1 MASKSFQRLRQVGD
15 RQTLRLTHYGRKTGR
30 PYEVTIWYLVDDDR
44 LYLVSANRAAPNWV
58 RNVKAR
64 PAISLRVGD
73 EVFNGNVRVIT
84 DPQEREKVNGLVER
98 KYWFVIPILRLGRL
112 LRLGRFF
119 ASIGIIRDNSIAFE
133 VILAD
138 D

>member
-1 MASKSFQRLRQVGD
+1 MASKSFERLRQAGD
-15 RQTLRLTHYGRKTGR
+15 KQTLRLTHYGRKSGR
-30 PYEVTIWYLVDDDR
+30 PYEVTIWYLVDDGR
-44 LYLVSANRAAPNWV
+44 MYLVSANANRSWV

-64 PAISLRVGD
+64 PAVSFRVGE

-84 DPQEREKVNGLVER
+84 DQQERDKVNRLTQR
-98 KYWFVIPILRLGRL
+98 KYWYVGPMLRLGL
-112 LRLGRFF
+112 FLTAMGMM
-119 ASIGIIRDNSIAFE
+119 RDNSAAFE

>member
-1 MASKSFQRLRQVGD
+1 MDSKSFERLRRVAD
-15 RQTLRLTHYGRKTGR
+15 RQTLSLTHYGRKTGR

-44 LYLVSANRAAPNWV
+44 LYLVSSNAARNWV

-73 EVFNGNVRVIT
+73 EVFNGNVRAVT
-84 DPQEREKVNGLVER
+84 DTKEREKVNGLVER
-98 KYWFVIPILRLGRL
+98 KYWFVIPILA
-112 LRLGRFF
+112 LGRFLT
-119 ASIGIIRDNSIAFE
+119 SMGIIRDNSAAFE

>member
-1 MASKSFQRLRQVGD
+1 MESKSLERLRQVGD
-15 RQTLRLTHYGRKTGR
+15 TQTLRLTHYGRKTGR
-30 PYEVTIWYLVDDDR
+30 PYEVTIWYLVDDNR

-98 KYWFVIPILRLGRL
+98 KYWFVIPV
-112 LRLGRFF
+112 LRLGRFL
-119 ASIGIIRDNSIAFE
+119 ASMGIIRDNSIAFE

-138 D
+138 S

>member
-1 MASKSFQRLRQVGD
+1 
-15 RQTLRLTHYGRKTGR
+15 
-30 PYEVTIWYLVDDDR
+30 VTIWYLVDDDR
-44 LYLVSANRAAPNWV
+44 LYLVSANAARNWV

-73 EVFNGNVRVIT
+73 EVFDGNVRAIT
-84 DPQEREKVNGLVER
+84 DAQEREKVNGLVER